1 MTDEKKGSG
10 MSKVFLIMSI
20 STLIS
25 LFIFFL
31 WGKIPQIKNTLHA
44 MLDPTLGVLMN
55 WNVLI
60 GFSIIIFVLTFF
72 TTLLQ
77 KYTTDQKAIAE
88 IKKEQKDL
96 QIEMKKYKDNPQ
108 KLMELQQST
117 LPSTMKM
124 MQLTMK
130 SQFYTIIPLVLLF
143 RWFWDFFNVLGE
155 YKFFGF
161 LSWIWFYLIASIIFS
176 TIIRNILKVA

>member
-1 MTDEKKGSG
+1 MTDEKKGG
-10 MSKVFLIMSI
+10 ISKLFLVMSI
-20 STLIS
+20 STLILLS
-25 LFIFFL
+25 ISVL
-31 WGKIPQIKNTLHA
+31 WERIPQIKNTVHSA
-44 MLDPTLGVLMN
+44 LDPTLGVLMN
-55 WNVLI
+55 WNILI
-60 GFSIIIFVLTFF
+60 GFSIIIFILNIF

-88 IKKEQKDL
+88 IKKEQKGL
-96 QIEMKKYKDNPQ
+96 QVEMKKYKDNPQ

-143 RWFWDFFNVLGE
+143 RWFWDFFNVLGG

-176 TIIRNILKVA
+176 SIIRNILKVA

>member
-1 MTDEKKGSG
+1 MIENKKGG
-10 MSKVFLIMSI
+10 ISKLFLIMSI
-20 STLIS
+20 STLILLS
-25 LFIFFL
+25 ISVL
-31 WGKIPQIKNTLHA
+31 WEKIPQIKNSVHA
-44 MLDPTLGVLMN
+44 VLDPTIGVLMN
-55 WNVLI
+55 WNILI
-60 GFSIIIFVLTFF
+60 GFSIVIFILNIF

-88 IKKEQKDL
+88 IKKEQKEMQL
-96 QIEMKKYKDNPQ
+96 EMKKYKDNPQ
-108 KLMELQQST
+108 KLIELQQST

-124 MQLTMK
+124 MQLSMK

-176 TIIRNILKVA
+176 SILRNILKVA